1 MNTNPPASR
10 KLTLFLLLALMGV
23 ILIGS
28 IGGMYY
34 LLFYIFAPSELTIA
48 AFIVLVGLLVVGL
61 AWVLKKD
68 TPATKDT

>member
-1 MNTNPPASR
+1 MKTNTPA

-23 ILIGS
+23 VLIGS

-34 LLFYIFAPSELTIA
+34 LLFFIFAPSDLTIA
-48 AFIVLVGLLVVGL
+48 AFVILVAVLLVGL

-68 TPATKDT
+68 SPKEK